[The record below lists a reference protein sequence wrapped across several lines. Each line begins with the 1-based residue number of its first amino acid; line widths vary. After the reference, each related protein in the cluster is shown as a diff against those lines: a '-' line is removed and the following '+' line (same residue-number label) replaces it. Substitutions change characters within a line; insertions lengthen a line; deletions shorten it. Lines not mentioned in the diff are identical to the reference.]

1 LNITVLTLFP
11 DMVDQVLNTSI
22 IGRAI
27 ASGFLTVKTK
37 NIRDNARAAYAK
49 VDDAMFGGGT
59 GMLMLC
65 DPIYDSYVEVTKEL
79 ATDSKPHTIFMSP
92 KGKVFDQKRALEL
105 AQMDNIIF
113 LCGHYEGVDERVLEE
128 IVDEELSI
136 GDYVLTGGEL
146 PACVVIDAVARLLPG
161 VLPSEDAYNFES
173 HMNSG
178 LEHPQYTRPAV
189 WRGRKVP
196 DVLLSGHHEK
206 IRKYNRIQGL
216 YETMIKR
223 PDIFDKMEVTEDDM
237 VELISLAKA
246 NKSQCDRK

>member
-1 LNITVLTLFP
+1 
-11 DMVDQVLNTSI
+11 MVEQVLNTSI

-65 DPIYDSYVEVTKEL
+65 DPIYDSYVEITKDYP
-79 ATDSKPHTIFMSP
+79 AKSKPHTIFMSP
-92 KGKVFDQKRALEL
+92 RGKVFDQTKAIELSRLE
-105 AQMDNIIF
+105 NIIF
-113 LCGHYEGVDERVLEE
+113 LCGHYEGVDERVIEE
-128 IVDEELSI
+128 IVDEEISI

-146 PACVVIDAVARLLPG
+146 PACVVIDAISRLVPG
-161 VLPSEDAYNFES
+161 VLPNEDAFNFES
-173 HMNSG
+173 HMNNG

-196 DVLLSGHHEK
+196 DILLSGHHEK

-216 YETMIKR
+216 YETMTRR
-223 PDIFDKMEVTEDDM
+223 PDLFDKIKVSEDDLQ
-237 VELISLAKA
+237 EIISLI
-246 NKSQCDRK
+246 KSKSGK